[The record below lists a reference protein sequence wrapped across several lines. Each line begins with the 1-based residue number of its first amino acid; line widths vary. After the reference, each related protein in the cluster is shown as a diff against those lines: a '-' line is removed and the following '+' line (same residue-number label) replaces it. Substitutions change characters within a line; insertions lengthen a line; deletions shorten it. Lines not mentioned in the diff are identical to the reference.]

1 MWRPTARRPRGDLLS
16 DSILL
21 PPEISSG
28 SASDFSLTN
37 PNKSRGSLLFDSR
50 EPVPLPPLKWCLGG
64 EGGKARLP
72 GRHFPGRFRTHPS
85 AAGGGAEKNAAAE
98 ARSLRCVLRRAVFP
112 RNGRGVAQHA
122 A

>member
-1 MWRPTARRPRGDLLS
+1 MWRPTARRPRGDLRS
-16 DSILL
+16 DSILR

-50 EPVPLPPLKWCLGG
+50 EPVPLPPLKWYLGDDD
-64 EGGKARLP
+64 GKARLP
-72 GRHFPGRFRTHPS
+72 ERHFARRFRTHPS
-85 AAGGGAEKNAAAE
+85 AAGGGTAQDAAEK

-112 RNGRGVAQHA
+112 RNGRGLAQHA